1 MGVKTLPLLFLGNV
15 RNQRFLY
22 VFWREIREKE
32 RERERERI
40 YLEKCSK
47 NPKFSCLFIYFLFFS
62 PRGSWAVYS
71 KKMTLRLPVAL

>member
-32 RERERERI
+32 RERERER
-40 YLEKCSK
+40 ESAQK
-47 NPKFSCLFIYFLFFS
+47 NAPKIPNFVAYLFIFYFLVLGDHGLFI
-62 PRGSWAVYS
+62 V
-71 KKMTLRLPVAL
+71 KK

>member
-32 RERERERI
+32 RERERERENLPRKMLQKSQILLLI
-40 YLEKCSK
+40 YL
-47 NPKFSCLFIYFLFFS
+47 FFIF
-62 PRGSWAVYS
+62 
-71 KKMTLRLPVAL
+71 